1 MLREFHAVFDH
12 PALVW
17 GALIYTVLATGG
29 AMLLMPRFLARLPPD
44 YLHNG
49 EHSPSSLGWRVVRN
63 LLGVMLLLGGIFMML
78 APGPGI
84 LTLLVGLM
92 LVDFPG
98 KHALVVKLLSRP
110 KVLAAVNKLRVH
122 RGAKP
127 LEA

>member
-1 MLREFHAVFDH
+1 MPRELYTLLEH

-17 GALIYTVLATGG
+17 GAVIYTLLATGG
-29 AMLLMPRFLARLPPD
+29 ALLLMPRFLAQLPAD
-44 YLHNG
+44 YLHG
-49 EHSPSSLGWRVVRN
+49 DGHSPMSLGWRVARN
-63 LLGVMLLLGGIFMML
+63 LLGGMLVLVGIFMLL

-84 LTLLVGLM
+84 LTLLAGLI
-92 LVDFPG
+92 LIDFPG

-122 RGAKP
+122 RGARP

>member
-1 MLREFHAVFDH
+1 MPRELNAVLEH

-17 GALIYTVLATGG
+17 GAVIYTVLATGG
-29 AMLLMPRFLARLPPD
+29 ALLLMPRFLARLPPD

-49 EHSPSSLGWRVVRN
+49 AHSPMSLGWRVLRN
-63 LLGVMLLLGGIFMML
+63 VMGGTLVLVGIFMLL

-84 LTLLVGLM
+84 LTLLAGLI

-98 KHALVVKLLSRP
+98 KHAVVVKLLSRP

-122 RGAKP
+122 RGARP